1 MHKCKVFVDF
11 TRNQP
16 TKTMQVFRPTNH
28 DQLTQDIT
36 ADIIEILDGFSAM
49 VLESEV
55 IGSVKESADD
65 QSAIIIA
72 NNGRRFRV
80 QLWEIL

>member
-1 MHKCKVFVDF
+1 LHKCKVILYFP
-11 TRNQP
+11 RNQP

-28 DQLTQDIT
+28 DETVSNIT
-36 ADIIEILDGFSAM
+36 ADIIEAIAYSAEIGDD
-49 VLESEV
+49 VIKGAYES
-55 IGSVKESADD
+55 SDD

-72 NNGRRFRV
+72 KNGRRFKV